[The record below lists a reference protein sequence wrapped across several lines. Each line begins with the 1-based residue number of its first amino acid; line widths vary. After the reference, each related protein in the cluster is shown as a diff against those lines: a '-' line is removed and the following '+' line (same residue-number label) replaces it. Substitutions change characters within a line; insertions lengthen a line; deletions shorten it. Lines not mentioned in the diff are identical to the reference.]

1 MMVGLRGVWRLH
13 WGPIRKDLVYDFLKG
28 FKNVDE
34 MEIKVIV
41 HKQKVKITNE
51 MIYEM
56 MWLLGKGPDTELLNP
71 LQKGVTKMC
80 KRLVDETVVPR
91 EEGWSIIKM
100 NGWYV

>member
-1 MMVGLRGVWRLH
+1 MVGLRGLWRLH
-13 WGPIRKDLVYDFLKG
+13 WGPIREDLVYDF
-28 FKNVDE
+28 FKEFNE

-41 HKQKVKITNE
+41 HMQKVKITNE
-51 MIYEM
+51 MISEM